1 MPYFSYMCLVSGIE
15 DGKVLFDPTVGCD
28 QGGPT
33 PETPGKAWDWYIENV
48 KEECDSPGEYFYDTE
63 VRSVA
68 TSIAFTTGL
77 THLASSLLA
86 VAVYTLSLSYTC
98 HCRVARLNR
107 NGNALQE
114 EALYYTFNGTET
126 PTGNEQLSLTHT
138 KVIFNITGSM
148 AMPVKNIIIRGLT
161 ISDAA
166 FTYLGTDE
174 ASRHWLPSEGDWA
187 LQRSGAIHIE
197 GAEGITIDRN
207 QLTRNDGNAIF
218 LGGYSRGVNIT
229 ANDFNWIGDSV
240 IAAFGWTSDCLHAD
254 CAVKLPA
261 KVGPDGRGGEQ
272 PRNAYIGGNLF
283 RYVSQRRQ
291 HSRARAR
298 AHTITSTRAPTHT
311 LYYAYH
317 YA

>member
-1 MPYFSYMCLVSGIE
+1 MHM
-15 DGKVLFDPTVGCD
+15 
-28 QGGPT
+28 
-33 PETPGKAWDWYIENV
+33 
-48 KEECDSPGEYFYDTE
+48 
-63 VRSVA
+63 
-68 TSIAFTTGL
+68 
-77 THLASSLLA
+77 
-86 VAVYTLSLSYTC
+86 SLSRGATK
-98 HCRVARLNR
+98 NR
-107 NGNALQE
+107 NRNAALLQE

-148 AMPVKNIIIRGLT
+148 ATPVKNVAIRGLT
-161 ISDAA
+161 IRDAA

-283 RYVSQRRQ
+283 RYVNASP
-291 HSRARAR
+291 HARTH
-298 AHTITSTRAPTHT
+298 AHTTSTSTRAPTQTFYFASHCAQLIT
-311 LYYAYH
+311 MSLCAV
-317 YA
+317 ACALLCRIACREFGIWQKQSSALFLAIAALFTFESNVPDLLLRIA